1 MTPSRDISRLL
12 DIMAAL
18 RTPGSGCPW
27 DLEQNFATI
36 APYTIEEAYEVVDAI
51 ARGDLDDLRDEL
63 GDLLLQV
70 VFHARMAEEQNA
82 FAFGDVVEAI
92 SRKMVRRH
100 PHVFADKD
108 GRLTPS
114 DVKGAWE
121 RIKAEEK
128 AERAARRPPEEAS
141 HQSLLSGV
149 KAGQPALARAME
161 LQRKA
166 SSVGFDWND
175 PRAVLRKIREEA
187 DEIEA
192 ALDHGDAGELADETG
207 DLLFALVNLARHTGV
222 DPEMALR
229 GTNAKFERRF
239 GYIERTLA
247 AQGRSLEGASLE
259 EMDGLWDEAKGGKR
273 KREGNDGQLVI
284 VDGASRWQIVVR
296 LSRLVR
302 NDLHRMRH
310 GIEAVDHDVALG
322 LIDAH
327 GHIILAVVETL
338 VENFRIAMQPTD
350 AGAVGGV
357 D

>member
-1 MTPSRDISRLL
+1 MPPSRDILGL
-12 DIMAAL
+12 IEIMAML

-36 APYTIEEAYEVVDAI
+36 APYTIEEAYEVAEAI

-82 FAFGDVVEAI
+82 FSFGDVVEAI
-92 SRKMVRRH
+92 TAKMIRRH

-114 DVKGAWE
+114 DVKGAWD

-128 AERAARRPPEEAS
+128 AERAARRPREEPV
-141 HQSLLSGV
+141 HKSLLSGV
-149 KAGQPALARAME
+149 KAGQPALSRAME

-175 PRAVLRKIREEA
+175 PRAVLHKIREEA

-192 ALDHGDAGELADETG
+192 ALDRGDANELAAETG
-207 DLLFALVNLARHTGV
+207 DLLFALVNLARHVGA

-239 GYIERTLA
+239 AFIERALA
-247 AQGRSLEGASLE
+247 TQGRSLESASLA
-259 EMDGLWDEAKGGKR
+259 EMDALWNEAKG
-273 KREGNDGQLVI
+273 E
-284 VDGASRWQIVVR
+284 
-296 LSRLVR
+296 
-302 NDLHRMRH
+302 
-310 GIEAVDHDVALG
+310 E
-322 LIDAH
+322 
-327 GHIILAVVETL
+327 
-338 VENFRIAMQPTD
+338 
-350 AGAVGGV
+350 
-357 D
+357 